1 LVSVCSDAHVSMLG
15 MMEAILNL
23 GLNNV
28 KVRGQRS
35 KAIIS
40 VLHGIPVADSSI
52 CLENSP

>member
-1 LVSVCSDAHVSMLG
+1 MLG

-40 VLHGIPVADSSI
+40 VLRGIPVADSSI